1 MIKIQTVIAL
11 SYSVHIIPNRLQIT
25 GIKKMIP
32 NKSVLSLVV
41 GSLFAISAVTT
52 VQAREQIKIV
62 GSSTVYPF
70 SSSVAEEFGA
80 TTDNPT
86 PVVESTGSGGGMK
99 LFCKG
104 NDLNTPDISNASR
117 RMKAKEFEMCAKNGV
132 TDITEAVIGFDGIAI
147 AQNKNSAPLLLTK
160 KQLLLAVAEEVPAA
174 DGKSLI
180 RNPYKKWNEIDT
192 SLPSREIIIYGPP
205 TSSGTRDAF
214 EDMIMKGQTK
224 KMDVYTS
231 LYQADKVK
239 NKGYKKYHKIRQDGV
254 YVPSGENDNLIVQKL
269 DKNPAAIGIFGYS
282 FLMEND
288 DKVSAA
294 RIDGIVPTPTT
305 ISTGLYPISRSLF
318 FYVKNSHRAA
328 VPAMD
333 KYVELFMSEN
343 MIGDDSILGEIGLIS
358 LPKARR
364 NAIRTSVIQHKKL
377 TLDALSKK

>member
-1 MIKIQTVIAL
+1 MIVKKSAL
-11 SYSVHIIPNRLQIT
+11 TLLAT
-25 GIKKMIP
+25 T
-32 NKSVLSLVV
+32 
-41 GSLFAISAVTT
+41 AIMVSSINMA
-52 VQAREQIKIV
+52 QARDQIRIV

-80 TTDNPT
+80 TSKFPT

-104 NDLNTPDISNASR
+104 NGLNTPDITNASR
-117 RMKAKEFEMCAKNGV
+117 RMKTKEFKLCAKNGV

-147 AQNKNSAPLLLTK
+147 AQNKKNQPLELSK
-160 KQLLLAVAEEVPAA
+160 KHLLLAVAEEVPSK
-174 DGKSLI
+174 DGKSLV
-180 RNPYKKWNEIDT
+180 RNPYKRWNQID
-192 SLPSREIIIYGPP
+192 SNLPDREIIIYGPP

-231 LYQADKVK
+231 LYKKDKKK

-269 DKNPAAIGIFGYS
+269 DKNAAAIGIFGYS

-288 DKVSAA
+288 DKIAA
-294 RIDGIVPTPTT
+294 AKINGVIPTPAT
-305 ISTGLYPISRSLF
+305 ISSGKYPISRSLF
-318 FYVKNSHRAA
+318 FYTKNSHRKD

-333 KYVELFMSEN
+333 KYVKLFMKED
-343 MIGDDSILGEIGLIS
+343 MIGPDGILSEIGLIP
-358 LPKARR
+358 LPNDSRTK
-364 NAIRTSVIQHKKL
+364 IRASVAKYTKL
-377 TLDALSKK
+377 TLDDLSKK